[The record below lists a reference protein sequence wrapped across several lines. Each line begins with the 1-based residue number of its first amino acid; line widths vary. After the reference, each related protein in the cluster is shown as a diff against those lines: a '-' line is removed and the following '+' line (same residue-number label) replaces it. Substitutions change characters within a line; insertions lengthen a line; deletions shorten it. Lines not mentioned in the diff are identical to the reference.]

1 MLELSGAIVVANFHL
16 LLGEGLTSINF
27 FPSFMESVLKV
38 QLKIEVHVI
47 FLLGKDLT
55 LTVKC
60 RLKKMLLKDEK

>member
-1 MLELSGAIVVANFHL
+1 MQGAIVVANFHL
-16 LLGEGLTSINF
+16 LLGAGLTSINF

-38 QLKIEVHVI
+38 QLKIEVHVT